1 MKRKFSFCSIASA
14 LADLNAQPK
23 SISNELLDIAPKEN
37 CHSFVHHTFF
47 CRTLS
52 GIGLTGSPDNSEE
65 HSDWLWKLKCGEKI
79 KTFLWLIM
87 NGRYLTNVERAKR
100 HLTNDMT
107 VQSVAK
113 KTKLSGT
120 CSKTAMARN
129 EVVFRGREKE
139 LFLTVRRGRE
149 NALEARVLTKHGG
162 VDKALSKWIR
172 WTLSSPIWVKLNT
185 SSSAKKSMG
194 MAFVGGKLQDCEG
207 WQLLLQHE
215 SAHKHLQTQRAK
227 SDETIGFSRC
237 SLLLP
242 TSFSDESLLPALFG
256 VCSNFFSSVTSSV
269 QNPFWPSPKYVPP
282 AATTLTPS
290 SIRPCART
298 TDVVVPTKVPPPRSN
313 TNIVSLF
320 FFSKAD
326 ILTGADSGPVA
337 IWAAKP
343 DLENLLRRINELCA
357 RAFHGYVLGT
367 AIATDVELM
376 STVLM
381 ISPTLSM
388 DLLQELRLKV
398 VNKRLT
404 SSLFELFKDL
414 LQLKNA
420 NRELMSTLLKL
431 FTELLH
437 ELLLTMRGESLS
449 NLVVDSVKATDRSIS

>member
-1 MKRKFSFCSIASA
+1 MLRVDCCVASTLASSI
-14 LADLNAQPK
+14 LQP
-23 SISNELLDIAPKEN
+23 
-37 CHSFVHHTFF
+37 V
-47 CRTLS
+47 
-52 GIGLTGSPDNSEE
+52 
-65 HSDWLWKLKCGEKI
+65 
-79 KTFLWLIM
+79 
-87 NGRYLTNVERAKR
+87 
-100 HLTNDMT
+100 
-107 VQSVAK
+107 SVA
-113 KTKLSGT
+113 
-120 CSKTAMARN
+120 
-129 EVVFRGREKE
+129 
-139 LFLTVRRGRE
+139 VR
-149 NALEARVLTKHGG
+149 
-162 VDKALSKWIR
+162 DK
-172 WTLSSPIWVKLNT
+172 
-185 SSSAKKSMG
+185 
-194 MAFVGGKLQDCEG
+194 G

-215 SAHKHLQTQRAK
+215 SAHKHLQTQVVTK
-227 SDETIGFSRC
+227 SCVVQLVHGDRTVSNLTSVQSQMRQLAFQDVHFFFQPLFLT
-237 SLLLP
+237 SLFFQHFLEVYNVRIS
-242 TSFSDESLLPALFG
+242 TFY
-256 VCSNFFSSVTSSV
+256 NFFSSVTSSV

-326 ILTGADSGPVA
+326 ILTGAGSGPVA

-343 DLENLLRRINELCA
+343 DLENLLYLFTTVGFIILIRSVPTAILTAFLTLKRRINELCA
-357 RAFHGYVLGT
+357 RAFHGYVPGT

-381 ISPTLSM
+381 LSPTLSM